1 MARVSAR
8 DFEPASS
15 VMDYIREERERCAAL
30 VELMD
35 WSTGDDKQFL
45 LYCINAPWY
54 PDEIDEA
61 RKRFG
66 ELAPADDFEDLM

>member
-1 MARVSAR
+1 MSRAR
-8 DFEPASS
+8 DIEPARII
-15 VMDYIREERERCAAL
+15 VDFINEERERCAAL
-30 VELMD
+30 VDLIRDE
-35 WSTGDDKQFL
+35 TAFL
-45 LYCINAPWY
+45 LYCINGPWY

>member
-1 MARVSAR
+1 MSRAR
-8 DFEPASS
+8 DIEPARII
-15 VMDYIREERERCAAL
+15 VDFINDERQRCAAL
-30 VELMD
+30 VASLKPSE
-35 WSTGDDKQFL
+35 TEFL
-45 LYCINAPWY
+45 LYCINGPWY

>member
-1 MARVSAR
+1 MARVPAR
-8 DFEPASS
+8 DFEPASLI
-15 VMDYIREERERCAAL
+15 MDFIREERERCAAL
-30 VELMD
+30 VAMCKPSE
-35 WSTGDDKQFL
+35 TKFL

-54 PDEIDEA
+54 PDEIDTA